1 MSEWKKVKLGE
12 LYEVHN
18 GLSKGRQFFG
28 TGFPFLTFSNVF
40 NNWFLPDQLE
50 SLVQTTDKEREAC
63 SIKAGDVFI
72 TRTSETMDELG
83 MSSVALKDYP
93 NATYNGFT
101 KRLRPKTDRV
111 FPRYM
116 GYYLRTPKFRG
127 QFMAFSSM
135 TTRASLA
142 NNDLLNMEVEL
153 PPMDIQKNIATILSR
168 YDSLIENY
176 QKQIK
181 LLEEAAQRLYKE
193 WFVDLHFPGHENT
206 NIIDGVPEGWEKK
219 KIKDIAEVN
228 KNEDIPNHT
237 LLVGGFPCQ
246 DFSIAAARWHK
257 SQNNKYGLKGDKS
270 SLFYEFLRL
279 KEEIKPKYFLLENV
293 KMKKESERELTKYLG
308 VSPITINSKLVSFQN
323 RPRLYWTN
331 IPNITIPVDKQIN
344 FQDYKDAD
352 IIRCEE
358 SKVNKTPSRERMWNN
373 GKGAETYK
381 NCNNITNAIKIG
393 CLTRKQDRCPNSGL
407 IEYEDFCRYL
417 TRRELELAQTLP
429 PGYCDS
435 LTFNQ
440 VQDVTGDGWTVDV
453 ISHLFKGLV

>member
-40 NNWFLPDQLE
+40 NNWFLPEQLE

-101 KRLRPKTDRV
+101 KRLRPITDRV
-111 FPRYM
+111 NPRYI

-127 QFMAFSSM
+127 QFMAFSTM

-153 PPMDIQKNIATILSR
+153 PPMEIQHRIATILSR

-206 NIIDGVPEGWEKK
+206 VIVDGVPDGWEKK
-219 KIKDIAEVN
+219 PVKTIIELQSGYA
-228 KNEDIPNHT
+228 
-237 LLVGGFPCQ
+237 F
-246 DFSIAAARWHK
+246 
-257 SQNNKYGLKGDKS
+257 KS
-270 SLFYEFLRL
+270 SAFMEDGIY
-279 KEEIKPKYFLLENV
+279 KIVTIKNVKDGAFDGENV
-293 KMKKESERELTKYLG
+293 SKIASIPEKMPKHCILEDGDILLSLTGNVGRVCIVVGKNYLLNQRVAKLKSIFKAYTYCLFRSRDMFIDVNNLANG
-308 VSPITINSKLVSFQN
+308 AAQQNVSPI
-323 RPRLYWTN
+323 
-331 IPNITIPVDKQIN
+331 
-344 FQDYKDAD
+344 
-352 IIRCEE
+352 
-358 SKVNKTPSRERMWNN
+358 
-373 GKGAETYK
+373 
-381 NCNNITNAIKIG
+381 KIG
-393 CLTRKQDRCPNSGL
+393 EMKILIPENKLLNEFEKESSNYISEVIAFQSQIRLLTEARDRLLPKLMSG
-407 IEYEDFCRYL
+407 E
-417 TRRELELAQTLP
+417 
-429 PGYCDS
+429 
-435 LTFNQ
+435 
-440 VQDVTGDGWTVDV
+440 
-453 ISHLFKGLV
+453 K